1 MFLYFL
7 GVIGFWGS
15 IVFYNSYLPD
25 IADPEQ
31 HDALSAKG
39 YILGYLG
46 SVLLLIFNLAMVMY
60 PNVFGITG
68 NETEASMKAMK
79 YSFITVG
86 IWWLTFSQYSF
97 YYLPRGHKGPKV
109 TRDIIF
115 NGYKELRKVWV
126 MLKADK
132 RLKRYLLAFF
142 VFSMAVQTVMLVA
155 IYFGD
160 KKSDGVEVVKKLP
173 DLSLVYYLFN

>member
-1 MFLYFL
+1 MQFYCTLGSLSCIGLYWFSLENIYVGMFLYFL

-97 YYLPRGHKGPKV
+97 IIYLEV
-109 TRDIIF
+109 TR
-115 NGYKELRKVWV
+115 
-126 MLKADK
+126 
-132 RLKRYLLAFF
+132 
-142 VFSMAVQTVMLVA
+142 T
-155 IYFGD
+155 
-160 KKSDGVEVVKKLP
+160 
-173 DLSLVYYLFN
+173 